1 MQEFARIGIQ
11 SQTENWC
18 DISEL
23 ISLNPEH
30 YELESVHF
38 SGWRTNIVVKV
49 FTQEGIRALE
59 KVMQSQIYVDSDT
72 TSPA

>member
-11 SQTENWC
+11 SQTWGWD

-38 SGWRTNIVVKV
+38 SGSRADIVVKV

-59 KVMQSQIYVDSDT
+59 EVMQSQIYVDSDT

>member
-11 SQTENWC
+11 SQTGNWS

-38 SGWRTNIVVKV
+38 SGWRADIVVKV